1 VWPEAAVFEKC
12 CLEMEEA
19 LNSVYRQ
26 GRNGDAIGPL
36 EIRVV
41 RGGTFEEVMDYAIS
55 RGASINQYKAPRCVS
70 FGPIIELLNSRVLS
84 KHFSPA
90 CPKYGP
96 YKK

>member
-1 VWPEAAVFEKC
+1 
-12 CLEMEEA
+12 
-19 LNSVYRQ
+19 VYRQ

-70 FGPIIELLNSRVLS
+70 FGPIIELLNSRVVS

-90 CPKYGP
+90 CPTYSP
-96 YKK
+96 HKK